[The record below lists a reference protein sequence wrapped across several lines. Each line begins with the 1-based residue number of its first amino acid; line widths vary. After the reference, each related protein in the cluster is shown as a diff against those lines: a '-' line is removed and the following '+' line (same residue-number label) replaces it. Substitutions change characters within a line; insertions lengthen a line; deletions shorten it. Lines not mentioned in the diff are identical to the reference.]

1 MMKRGG
7 KAASPKLSQATAPV
21 RKVPYVTSPLLASR
35 TPVWRARLVLGG
47 LGLGFCV
54 LVGRAAY
61 IQIFANDFYLKQGA
75 VRYEHRMELP
85 ASRGRIL
92 DRNGLLLAS
101 SVPAA
106 SFFAIPKDMDADAAT
121 LHQLARLLDM
131 STGELRHHLKSN
143 PNFVWLAR
151 QVPDE
156 VADRITSLNL
166 KGVHQLK
173 ELRRVYPEGEAA
185 AQVVGFTN
193 VEDRGQEGV
202 ELAFQD
208 QLAGR
213 DGLRHVIKDRLGN
226 VVEDAG
232 DKVPAVDGKDVQ
244 LTLDSRVQ
252 FFAYQRVRDAVREN
266 HAKSGSVVVLDAHT
280 GDILALAN
288 YPSYNPDDRSTLHGS
303 ALRNHALTDTFEPGS
318 TMKPLVIGLALETGR
333 VTPNTMIDTGDG
345 RINVNGAIISDDHAN
360 GVISVAQVVQKS
372 SNVGA
377 VKVALQMQPREMW
390 ELFSSVGFGQKPQL
404 PFPGLASGRL
414 RPYRSW
420 RVVDQATMSY
430 GYGLSVSVL
439 QLARAY
445 TVFANGGVLMPVS
458 LLRGATPVGD
468 SAAGVRIFSANTAAE
483 VCKMLQMVT
492 STGGTAPKAQ
502 TVGYSVGGKTG
513 TAYKQVGRHYDHD
526 RYGSWFVGLAP
537 LEHPRIVVAVM
548 IDDPSAGLHFGG
560 DVAAPVFSSIVEKTL
575 STMGVAPDL
584 TVQPQIVAQQSVARP
599 TATPEVN

>member
-1 MMKRGG
+1 MKR
-7 KAASPKLSQATAPV
+7 
-21 RKVPYVTSPLLASR
+21 
-35 TPVWRARLVLGG
+35 
-47 LGLGFCV
+47 C
-54 LVGRAAY
+54 
-61 IQIFANDFYLKQGA
+61 
-75 VRYEHRMELP
+75 
-85 ASRGRIL
+85 
-92 DRNGLLLAS
+92 LLLIAGCVVAFGS
-101 SVPAA
+101 MVAPAEA
-106 SFFAIPKDMDADAAT
+106 GE
-121 LHQLARLLDM
+121 AR
-131 STGELRHHLKSN
+131 RR
-143 PNFVWLAR
+143 PNFVFVYTDDQRWDAM
-151 QVPDE
+151 
-156 VADRITSLNL
+156 
-166 KGVHQLK
+166 GVVQR
-173 ELRRVYPEGEAA
+173 EQGAA
-185 AQVVGFTN
+185 ARFPWFQTPN
-193 VEDRGQEGV
+193 MDRLAAEGV
-202 ELAFQD
+202 RFRNAFVTNS
-208 QLAGR
+208 LCA
-213 DGLRHVIKDRLGN
+213 
-226 VVEDAG
+226 
-232 DKVPAVDGKDVQ
+232 PARATF
-244 LTLDSRVQ
+244 L
-252 FFAYQRVRDAVREN
+252 
-266 HAKSGSVVVLDAHT
+266 SGQ
-280 GDILALAN
+280 
-288 YPSYNPDDRSTLHGS
+288 YN
-303 ALRNHALTDTFEPGS
+303 
-318 TMKPLVIGLALETGR
+318 
-333 VTPNTMIDTGDG
+333 
-345 RINVNGAIISDDHAN
+345 HAN

-377 VKVALQMQPREMW
+377 VKIALQMQPREMW